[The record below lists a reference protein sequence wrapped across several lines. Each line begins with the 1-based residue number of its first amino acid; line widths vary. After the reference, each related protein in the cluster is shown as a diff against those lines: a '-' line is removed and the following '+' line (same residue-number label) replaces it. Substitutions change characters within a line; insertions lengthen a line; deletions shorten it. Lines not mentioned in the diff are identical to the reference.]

1 MNNQYSARP
10 FIKWAGG
17 KGQLLPQLLSAF
29 PNKLRDDC
37 FTYVEPFVGGGAMLF
52 FLLQRFPNI
61 KRAII
66 NDVNSH
72 LTDAYNV
79 VKSSPDALI
88 DNLKGFENEYKSLLK
103 EESRKEFYLMM
114 RKRYN
119 SSNPGIV
126 EHTALLI
133 FLNKT
138 CFNGL
143 YRENSKGE
151 FNVPFGR
158 YTHPIIC
165 NEDVIYADRM
175 LLNKYDVQ
183 IMTGDFSM
191 TLDSVKYEK
200 DAVFFYFDP
209 PYRPISSTSNFNT
222 YVKDGFDDNKQC
234 ELASF
239 CHQLSTKYNFYWML
253 SNSDCSATNPQD
265 MFFEELYHGFNIIRV
280 QAMRSINSNAVKRGK
295 LTELLVRNYQHQ

>member
-29 PNKLRDDC
+29 PNKLYDDC

-52 FLLQRFPNI
+52 FLLQKFPNI

-66 NDVNSH
+66 NDVNYV
-72 LTDAYNV
+72 LTDAYSV
-79 VKSSPDALI
+79 IKDSPESLI
-88 DNLKGFENEYKSLLK
+88 SNLKSIETEYKSLSG
-103 EESRKEFYLMM
+103 EEARKEFYIMM
-114 RKRYN
+114 RTMFNTGNLSKTEKT
-119 SSNPGIV
+119 S
-126 EHTALLI
+126 LLI

-158 YTHPIIC
+158 YENPIIC
-165 NEDVIYADRM
+165 NEDVINADSF

-183 IMTGDFSM
+183 IMTGDFSL
-191 TLDSVKYEK
+191 TFDCVKSDTDS
-200 DAVFFYFDP
+200 VFFYFDP
-209 PYRPISSTSNFNT
+209 PYRPISATSNFNS
-222 YVKDGFDDNKQC
+222 YVKDGFNDDKQC
-234 ELASF
+234 ELARF
-239 CHQLSTKYNFYWML
+239 CHQLSARRNFYWML
-253 SNSDCSATNPQD
+253 SNSDCSASNPQD
-265 MFFEELYHGFNIIRV
+265 KFFEKLYHGFDIMRV
-280 QAMRSINSNAVKRGK
+280 QAMRSINSNAIKRGR
-295 LTELLVRNYQHQ
+295 LTELLVRNY